1 MSSKRSTAAV
11 SGLPFLGVAMA
22 LLLVVLPTQIHARLG
37 GDLGLGFVA
46 GSPSGLSGKIWLNQT
61 NALDCAVGMNVFEN
75 WLSLNAD
82 YLWHDFNLIQIP
94 RGQLP
99 VFYGM
104 GIWAAIANH
113 GAIGVRGVVGLEYL
127 FPTAP
132 LDAFIELC
140 PGISVLPGTSLN
152 AGGGVGMRYFF

>member
-1 MSSKRSTAAV
+1 MTSIRSIVAV
-11 SGLPFLGVAMA
+11 SRLPLLGVAIT
-22 LLLVVLPTQIHARLG
+22 LLLVFLPTQSQARLG

-61 NALDCAVGMNVFEN
+61 NALDCALGINVFEN

-82 YLWHDFNLIQIP
+82 YLWHDFSLIQIP

-99 VFYGM
+99 LFYGM
-104 GIWAAIANH
+104 GIWAAVANH

-132 LDAFIELC
+132 LDAFIEIC
-140 PGISVLPGTSLN
+140 PGISVLPGTSLS